1 MIIDSFPPSPALSA
15 CDSLDGIE
23 DLDAFLASKGPLS
36 RFGTPPLAKDIG
48 YSETVE
54 VFDESSEDEYDDS
67 DVDCTCICSCLHKI
81 MYWALLLTNPL
92 DTHTATVLARES
104 CNGAIPTACEVDLIN
119 DLLVRAQ
126 LPAEILALSYNI
138 LRRYSTLKSFD
149 SSYAADL
156 LTVSAFALAVTYT
169 SDHPPKS
176 SWWACFVCNDLWIA
190 PDIDT
195 MMLSMLVT
203 LDWSLHS
210 LSSPQA
216 MGRAAKALLPPPS
229 LPMTP
234 KKDVES
240 QQPPSKLPP
249 LTIATDRAPPSW
261 LNAQLTPDDTPPWTP
276 MEEAQNKWLPL
287 L

>member
-1 MIIDSFPPSPALSA
+1 M
-15 CDSLDGIE
+15 
-23 DLDAFLASKGPLS
+23 
-36 RFGTPPLAKDIG
+36 
-48 YSETVE
+48 
-54 VFDESSEDEYDDS
+54 
-67 DVDCTCICSCLHKI
+67 
-81 MYWALLLTNPL
+81 LLTHSG
-92 DTHTATVLARES
+92 DTHTATTLARES
-104 CNGAIPTACEVDLIN
+104 CNGAIPTACEVDLIY

-126 LPAEILALSYNI
+126 LPSEILALSYNI

-156 LTVSAFALAVTYT
+156 LTVAAFALAVTYT

-176 SWWACFVCNDLWIA
+176 SWWACFVCNDLWTA
-190 PDIDT
+190 PDIDA

-216 MGRAAKALLPPPS
+216 MGRAAVVLLPPPS
-229 LPMTP
+229 LPITP
-234 KKDVES
+234 QTFVES
-240 QQPPSKLPP
+240 EQPQSKLPP
-249 LTIATDRAPPSW
+249 LTISVGNAPPSW